1 MRAPFIYKA
10 GADYYHKPFPPN
22 TGRNRWGDFTTCQVD
37 PCDDMTLWTLQE
49 YAKPRTVTAN
59 DGTTGSNSSRWSS
72 QWGVVAG
79 PAPSVSIA
87 AGPTQ
92 SEGNAGTTPFVFTV
106 NLSTAYSVPGTVNY
120 HTANGSAT

>member
-49 YAKPRTVTAN
+49 YAKPRTATAN
-59 DGTTGSNSSRWSS
+59 DGTTGSNSSRWATRWAAVS
-72 QWGVVAG
+72 G
-79 PAPSVSIA
+79 PALA
-87 AGPTQ
+87 AGLICPRGPIGTP
-92 SEGNAGTTPFVFTV
+92 AGTRTPP
-106 NLSTAYSVPGTVNY
+106 LRI
-120 HTANGSAT
+120 